1 MKAFGE
7 EYEKID
13 EMMKEHHNER
23 NIMMNKMS

>member
-13 EMMKEHHNER
+13 EMMKHHDER